1 MSQKRDYYEVLGV
14 SRDADDS
21 ALKSAY
27 RKLALMYHPDR
38 NPNNPEAS
46 DKFKE
51 ASEAYAVL
59 CDSEKRARYDRLGH
73 AGVSGQP
80 GFGGGYGFDASAF
93 GDLSELFNGIFGF
106 ASGFGG
112 GPAGPVGGSDL
123 VYRMEIAFRDAA
135 YGVEAPIAISR
146 LEPCEPCAGSGAAAG
161 TRAKTCPTCRGTGRQ
176 RVSQGFLTVTRPC
189 GHCRGEGRVIESP
202 CRECGGEGR
211 RRAKKELTIR
221 IPAGVESGSRLR
233 LTGEGDAGP
242 NGGPAGDLY
251 VVLTVADDEVFER
264 DGDDVVVRADLPFP
278 TLALGGSVEIPTL
291 EEAEKIGID
300 AGTQPGAEL
309 RLRGRGFGRL
319 GRSGRGDLVV
329 RIGVRVPTHPSKE
342 EKELLRRYAELV
354 GAPVGKPKGDIFRKA
369 KKIFGDE

>member
-14 SRDADDS
+14 SRDADD
-21 ALKSAY
+21 AAVKSAY

-38 NPNNPEAS
+38 NPNNPDAA

-80 GFGGGYGFDASAF
+80 GFGGGFGFDASAF

-146 LEPCEPCAGSGAAAG
+146 
-161 TRAKTCPTCRGTGRQ
+161 
-176 RVSQGFLTVTRPC
+176 
-189 GHCRGEGRVIESP
+189 
-202 CRECGGEGR
+202 
-211 RRAKKELTIR
+211 
-221 IPAGVESGSRLR
+221 
-233 LTGEGDAGP
+233 
-242 NGGPAGDLY
+242 
-251 VVLTVADDEVFER
+251 
-264 DGDDVVVRADLPFP
+264 
-278 TLALGGSVEIPTL
+278 
-291 EEAEKIGID
+291 
-300 AGTQPGAEL
+300 
-309 RLRGRGFGRL
+309 
-319 GRSGRGDLVV
+319 
-329 RIGVRVPTHPSKE
+329 
-342 EKELLRRYAELV
+342 
-354 GAPVGKPKGDIFRKA
+354 
-369 KKIFGDE
+369 